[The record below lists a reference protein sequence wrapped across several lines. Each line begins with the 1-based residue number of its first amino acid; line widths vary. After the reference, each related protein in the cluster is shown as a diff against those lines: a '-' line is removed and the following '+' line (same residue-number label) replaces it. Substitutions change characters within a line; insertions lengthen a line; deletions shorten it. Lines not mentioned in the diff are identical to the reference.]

1 VTLVLQE
8 ILTTRRGS
16 YDTSV
21 TRRVVSSSYY
31 TSVTRRVVGSSYN
44 TSVTRRVE
52 SSSYSTSELLTT
64 RRVTLML

>member
-1 VTLVLQE
+1 MG
-8 ILTTRRGS
+8 TT
-16 YDTSV
+16 YHTTCDASV
-21 TRRVVSSSYY
+21 ITRRVVSSSFY
-31 TSVTRRVVGSSYN
+31 TNVTCRVVSSSYN